1 MSEPIRIIYTRRVPH
16 RILLIGIAAAA
27 LIFAW
32 FVVRWQVA
40 SMLAELT
47 SPANPDAKTVAAY
60 ATSIAPRDPNAWWL
74 AASTEKD
81 LFTPEKIETSV
92 HMFERVVRLSPNDYR
107 WWTEL
112 GRSYEQAERP
122 AQAEFAFR
130 RAIEL
135 APAYAYPHWQLAN
148 FLLRQGRDDEAS
160 AELRRTTENNVT
172 YRNQVF
178 SLAWDYFGKD
188 PAKIESLASDDP
200 DVRASLAQFY
210 ANRKYAADS
219 LRVWN
224 TLSDE
229 EKAARPA
236 VSKAIAQAL
245 YELLLFRQAVEF
257 ARQSGVDKDAHAE
270 AITNPGFE
278 DNISNSDST
287 LFGWK
292 IDRTDPKSES
302 SPDLSVKHSGARS
315 LRTVFRNYQKP
326 AFYGIW
332 QNVAVEPNGV
342 YNLRFWV
349 RTENLKSA
357 GTPVI
362 EIVNGPDSQI
372 IAVSKPFDTGTT
384 EWQEY
389 SVDFTIPANSDAL
402 FIRSSRSY
410 CGDACPLVGTMWL
423 DDFILTRIR

>member
-1 MSEPIRIIYTRRVPH
+1 MSEPIHIVYTRRALH
-16 RILLIGIAAAA
+16 RGFLVGIALVA

-32 FVVRWQVA
+32 FVVRWQIA

-47 SPANPDAKTVAAY
+47 SPTNPDAKSVAAY

-122 AQAEFAFR
+122 DQAEFAFR
-130 RAIEL
+130 RAVAL

-188 PAKIESLASDDP
+188 PAKIESLASDSP

-224 TLSDE
+224 TLSED
-229 EKAARPA
+229 EKAARPG
-236 VSKAIAQAL
+236 VSKSIAQAL

-257 ARQSGVDKDAHAE
+257 ARQSGVDKEAQAE
-270 AITNPGFE
+270 TITNAGFE
-278 DNISNSDST
+278 DTMPNADST

-292 IDRTDPKSES
+292 IDRADAKAES
-302 SPDLSVKHSGARS
+302 SPDSSVRHSGARS
-315 LRTVFRNYQKP
+315 LRTIFRNYLKP
-326 AFYGIW
+326 AYYGIW
-332 QNVAVEPNGV
+332 QNVAVEPSGS

-349 RTENLKSA
+349 RTENLKKRRHARDRDRKRSRQ
-357 GTPVI
+357 P
-362 EIVNGPDSQI
+362 
-372 IAVSKPFDTGTT
+372 
-384 EWQEY
+384 
-389 SVDFTIPANSDAL
+389 NSRGL
-402 FIRSSRSY
+402 ETF
-410 CGDACPLVGTMWL
+410 
-423 DDFILTRIR
+423 